1 MRPPVSGLMDRFGDR
16 VEFLITDFDD
26 HTLNKYRI
34 RNGATNPPSFAG
46 INSAGEVLD
55 TIVGPVSAER
65 LEMLITT
72 IIDKQSI

>member
-1 MRPPVSGLMDRFGDR
+1 MRPTVSGLMDRLDGR

-34 RNGATNPPSFAG
+34 RNGATSPPSFAG

-55 TIVGPVSAER
+55 TIIGPVSAER
-65 LEMLITT
+65 LELLITM
-72 IIDKQSI
+72 IIDKQPI